1 MEIKDNEVYTFKMAS
16 GEEIVTKVLSSDP
29 DYIYITE
36 PLAVAPSPQGPALM
50 QGIFT
55 SAPGAKVS
63 LNIKHIA
70 MFAETEDGVKQR
82 YIKVTTGIDVPSKKL
97 ILG

>member
-1 MEIKDNEVYTFKMAS
+1 MDIKDNEVYTFKMAS
-16 GEEIVTKVLSSDP
+16 GEEIVTKVLSSDA

-55 SAPGAKVS
+55 SEPGTKVS

-70 MFAETEDGVKQR
+70 MFAETEDSVKQR

>member
-16 GEEIVTKVLSSDP
+16 GEEIVTKVLSSDT

-36 PLAVAPSPQGPALM
+36 PLAVAPSQQGPALM

-55 SAPGAKVS
+55 SAPGSKVS

-70 MFAETEDGVKQR
+70 MFAETEDSVRQR

>member
-1 MEIKDNEVYTFKMAS
+1 MEIKDNEVYTFKLVS
-16 GEEIVTKVLSSDP
+16 GEEIVTKVLGSDT

-36 PLAVAPSPQGPALM
+36 PLAVGPGQQGPVLM
-50 QGIFT
+50 QGLFT
-55 SAPGAKVS
+55 SVPGAKVS

-70 MFAETEDGVKQR
+70 MIADTEDGIRQR

>member
-1 MEIKDNEVYTFKMAS
+1 
-16 GEEIVTKVLSSDP
+16 
-29 DYIYITE
+29 
-36 PLAVAPSPQGPALM
+36 M

-55 SAPGAKVS
+55 SSPGTKVS